1 VDLLERE
8 SFLRVLASEAAS
20 ARQGDGRLVLI
31 SGESGIG
38 KTALVEAFHEADG
51 RDQGSRRQ
59 ASPDL
64 AGTGR
69 WLWGACDG
77 LLTPRPLGPLFDI
90 AAQAGGELARL
101 CDQGA
106 PRDRLFA
113 ATLAELDGQDGL
125 TVVVL
130 EDLHWADEATIDLLS
145 LLGRRVTRMRVL
157 VLATF
162 RDDELGEDHP
172 LRIVLGDLATQR
184 GIRRVR
190 LPSLS
195 AGAVRSLAGPWGV
208 DADEL
213 YRVTGGNPF
222 YVSEVLSAGGPEVPP
237 TVRDAAGAR
246 LGRAAPGTRR
256 AVEAAAV
263 AGTRVGPAQLA
274 AVLEVMPAIEDC
286 LATGILVADG
296 RALRFRHEL
305 LRLAVVDAIAPH
317 RKIDLHVRWLAVL
330 AETDGAAQADGAA
343 GAEADLAVLA
353 HHSEGAD
360 DARAVLRY
368 APAAARQAAALGAH
382 REAAAQYER
391 ALRFAATADGPT
403 RATLH
408 EGLAAECA
416 PLDRWPEAER
426 ALRVALG
433 LRRDEQNQL
442 RVGEDLRLLS
452 VALWRL
458 CRGTESARALESAV
472 QILDALP
479 PGPELARALAV
490 LGAIYLEEG
499 RTDEG
504 LATAHRG
511 RQLAET
517 LDAPDVLSYALNGL
531 GCGLSETG
539 GDGLPYLRE
548 ALRVAVEADLP
559 ASAGLAYT
567 SLQEAA
573 FRENEFGDCER
584 YYAAGIAYCQD
595 HELGVFDAC
604 LRGNRTLVLLLT
616 GQWDEAAAMCTSL
629 LDQPG
634 VSPVNRMNPL
644 LVLGIISGRRGE
656 DGAWKLLD
664 EALELAEG
672 TGEPPFIV
680 TVRAARAELA
690 WLEGQPDR
698 TMDEISPAWD
708 LQWVHPW
715 MFGALAIWRA
725 RLGQTGSPPP
735 GLPEPYA
742 REVAG
747 DHRAAAAAWE
757 QLGRPYDAALAL
769 AVASSETDLRAALHT
784 LDTLGAR
791 TTAAVV
797 RRRMR
802 DLGFRAIPRGPR
814 PATRSDPSGLTA
826 REREV
831 LTLLA
836 AGLPNRE
843 ISARLFISERTVDHH
858 VSSVLAKVGATSR
871 AEAARLAAAADADA
885 ADAAAA
891 PM

>member
-1 VDLLERE
+1 MRP
-8 SFLRVLASEAAS
+8 
-20 ARQGDGRLVLI
+20 GR
-31 SGESGIG
+31 
-38 KTALVEAFHEADG
+38 
-51 RDQGSRRQ
+51 
-59 ASPDL
+59 P
-64 AGTGR
+64 
-69 WLWGACDG
+69 
-77 LLTPRPLGPLFDI
+77 PGP
-90 AAQAGGELARL
+90 
-101 CDQGA
+101 
-106 PRDRLFA
+106 PFA
-113 ATLAELDGQDGL
+113 ATLAELDGQHRL

-195 AGAVRSLAGPWGV
+195 AGAVRSLAGPWDV

-222 YVSEVLSAGGPEVPP
+222 YVSEVLSAGGPDVPP
-237 TVRDAAGAR
+237 TVRDAAGRPAGPGSTRHPPGRGSRRRSRDPGQPGPAGGGAR
-246 LGRAAPGTRR
+246 GHARHRGLPGHRHPGRRR
-256 AVEAAAV
+256 A
-263 AGTRVGPAQLA
+263 G
-274 AVLEVMPAIEDC
+274 
-286 LATGILVADG
+286 
-296 RALRFRHEL
+296 LRFRHEL

-330 AETDGAAQADGAA
+330 AEADGAD
-343 GAEADLAVLA
+343 ADPAVLA

-403 RATLH
+403 RAALH

-426 ALRVALG
+426 ALRVALD

-442 RVGEDLRLLS
+442 RLGEDLRLLS
-452 VALWRL
+452 TALWRL
-458 CRGTESARALESAV
+458 CRGTESMRALESAV
-472 QILDALP
+472 RILDALP
-479 PGPELARALAV
+479 PGRELARALAL
-490 LGAIYLEEG
+490 LGAYYLEEG

-548 ALRVAVEADLP
+548 ALRVALDADLP
-559 ASAGLAYT
+559 GSAGLAYT

-573 FRENEFGDCER
+573 IRENEFGDCER
-584 YYAAGIAYCQD
+584 YYAAGMAYCQD
-595 HELGVFDAC
+595 HELGVYDAC

-616 GQWDEAAAMCTSL
+616 GRWDEATAMCTSL

-672 TGEPPFIV
+672 TGEPPYIV
-680 TVRAARAELA
+680 TVRAVRAELA

-698 TMDEISPAWD
+698 TMEEI
-708 LQWVHPW
+708 
-715 MFGALAIWRA
+715 R
-725 RLGQTGSPPP
+725 PP
-735 GLPEPYA
+735 GTCSGSIRGCSA
-742 REVAG
+742 RWPSGGPGSARPAA
-747 DHRAAAAAWE
+747 RAA
-757 QLGRPYDAALAL
+757 
-769 AVASSETDLRAALHT
+769 RAA
-784 LDTLGAR
+784 GA
-791 TTAAVV
+791 V
-797 RRRMR
+797 R
-802 DLGFRAIPRGPR
+802 
-814 PATRSDPSGLTA
+814 
-826 REREV
+826 
-831 LTLLA
+831 
-836 AGLPNRE
+836 AG
-843 ISARLFISERTVDHH
+843 
-858 VSSVLAKVGATSR
+858 GGG
-871 AEAARLAAAADADA
+871 
-885 ADAAAA
+885 
-891 PM
+891 

>member
-1 VDLLERE
+1 MDLLERE
-8 SFLRVLASEAAS
+8 PFLRVLASEAAS

-38 KTALVEAFHEADG
+38 KTALVEAFQ
-51 RDQGSRRQ
+51 DQGARGQGGRRP

-64 AGTGR
+64 AGPDR

-77 LLTPRPLGPLFDI
+77 LLTPRPLGPLFDL
-90 AAQAGGELARL
+90 AGQAGGELARL

-195 AGAVRSLAGPWGV
+195 AGAVRSLAGPWEV

-222 YVSEVLSAGGPEVPP
+222 YVSEVISAGGPEVPP

-274 AVLEVMPAIEDC
+274 AVLEIMPAIEDC

-296 RALRFRHEL
+296 RSLRFRHEL

-330 AETDGAAQADGAA
+330 AEADGAD
-343 GAEADLAVLA
+343 ADPAVLA

-391 ALRFAATADGPT
+391 ALRFAATADSPT
-403 RATLH
+403 RATLQ

-426 ALRVALG
+426 ALRVALD

-458 CRGTESARALESAV
+458 CRGTESMQALESAV
-472 QILDALP
+472 RILDALP
-479 PGPELARALAV
+479 PGRELARALAV
-490 LGAIYLEEG
+490 LGAYYLGEG
-499 RTDEG
+499 RTGEG

-517 LDAPDVLSYALNGL
+517 LDAPDVLSYVLNGL

-539 GDGLPYLRE
+539 GDGLLYLRE
-548 ALRVAVEADLP
+548 ALRVALDADLP

-573 FRENEFGDCER
+573 IRENEFGDCER
-584 YYAAGIAYCQD
+584 YYAAGMAYCQE
-595 HELGVFDAC
+595 HELGVYDAC

-616 GQWDEAAAMCTSL
+616 GQWDEAAAMCTAL

-672 TGEPPFIV
+672 TGEPPYIV
-680 TVRAARAELA
+680 AVRAVRAELA

-725 RLGQTGSPPP
+725 RIGQTGSPDELPP

-742 REVAG
+742 REVAV
-747 DHRAAAAAWE
+747 DHRGAAAAWE
-757 QLGRPYDAALAL
+757 ELGRPYDAALAL
-769 AVASSETDLRAALHT
+769 AGASSETDLRAALQT

-791 TTAAVV
+791 TVAAVV

-836 AGLPNRE
+836 EGLPNRE

-871 AEAARLAAAADADA
+871 AEAARLAAAADA
-885 ADAAAA
+885 AAA

>member
-8 SFLRVLASEAAS
+8 PFLRALAEEAAS
-20 ARQGDGRLVLI
+20 ARQGLGRLVLI

-38 KTALVEAFHEADG
+38 KTALVEAFHDAAG
-51 RDQGSRRQ
+51 RGQ
-59 ASPDL
+59 ASPDR
-64 AGTGR
+64 ANTDR

-77 LLTPRPLGPLFDI
+77 LLTPRPLGPLFDL
-90 AAQAGGELARL
+90 AAQTGGELAQL

-113 ATLAELDGQDGL
+113 ATLAELDRPGRL

-145 LLGRRVTRMRVL
+145 LLGRRLTRMRVL

-184 GIRRVR
+184 GIRRLR
-190 LPSLS
+190 LPPLS
-195 AGAVRSLAGPWGV
+195 ASAVRTLAGPWEV

-213 YRVTGGNPF
+213 YRVTSGNPF
-222 YVSEVLSAGGPEVPP
+222 YVSEVLAAGGPDVPP

-246 LGRAAPGTRR
+246 LARAGPATRR

-263 AGTRVGPAQLA
+263 AGVRVSPAQLA
-274 AVLEVMPAIEDC
+274 TVLEVMPAIEDC
-286 LATGILVADG
+286 VATGILVADG
-296 RALRFRHEL
+296 RTLRFRHEL
-305 LRLAVVDAIAPH
+305 LRLAVVDTIAPH
-317 RKIDLHVRWLAVL
+317 RKIDLHMKWLAVL
-330 AETDGAAQADGAA
+330 AQGDGADADP
-343 GAEADLAVLA
+343 AVLA

-360 DARAVLRY
+360 DGRAVLRY
-368 APAAARQAAALGAH
+368 APAAAKAAAALGAH

-442 RVGEDLRLLS
+442 RVGEDLRRLS

-458 CRGTESARALESAV
+458 CRGTESVQALESAV
-472 QILDALP
+472 RILDALP
-479 PGPELARALAV
+479 HGRELARALAV
-490 LGAIYLEEG
+490 LGAFYLGEG
-499 RTDEG
+499 RTNEG
-504 LATAHRG
+504 LAVAHRG

-548 ALRVAVEADLP
+548 ALRVALDAGLP

-573 FRENEFGDCER
+573 IRENEFGDCER

-595 HELGVFDAC
+595 HELGVYDAC
-604 LRGNRTLVLLLT
+604 LRGNRTLALLLT
-616 GQWDEAAAMCTSL
+616 GQWDEATAMCTSL

-672 TGEPPFIV
+672 TGEPPYIV
-680 TVRAARAELA
+680 TVRAVRAELA

-715 MFGALAIWRA
+715 MFGALAIWRT
-725 RLGQTGSPPP
+725 RIGRTGSPPP

-747 DHRAAAAAWE
+747 DHHGAAAAWE

-769 AVASSETDLRAALHT
+769 ASASSEADLLAALHT

-791 TTAAVV
+791 TVAAAV

-802 DLGFRAIPRGPR
+802 DLGYRAIPRGPR
-814 PATRSDPSGLTA
+814 QATRSDPSGLTA

-836 AGLPNRE
+836 EGLANRE

-871 AEAARLAAAADADA
+871 AEAARLAKVAEAT
-885 ADAAAA
+885 

>member
-1 VDLLERE
+1 MELLERE
-8 SFLRVLASEAAS
+8 PFLRVLASEAAS

-38 KTALVEAFHEADG
+38 KTALVEAFHDQDAPGQGG
-51 RDQGSRRQ
+51 RGSRARGPGD
-59 ASPDL
+59 PD
-64 AGTGR
+64 R

-77 LLTPRPLGPLFDI
+77 LLTPRPLGPLFDL
-90 AAQAGGELARL
+90 AGQAGGELARL

-113 ATLAELDGQDGL
+113 ATLAELDGQEGL

-162 RDDELGEDHP
+162 RDDELSQDHP
-172 LRIVLGDLATQR
+172 LRIALGDLATQR

-195 AGAVRSLAGPWGV
+195 ASAVRSLAGPWDV

-263 AGTRVGPAQLA
+263 AGTRVGSAQLG

-330 AETDGAAQADGAA
+330 AEADGAD
-343 GAEADLAVLA
+343 ADPAVLA

-452 VALWRL
+452 TALWRL
-458 CRGTESARALESAV
+458 CRGTESMRALESAV
-472 QILDALP
+472 RILDALP
-479 PGPELARALAV
+479 PGRELARALAL
-490 LGAIYLEEG
+490 LGAYYLEEG

-504 LATAHRG
+504 LAAAQRA

-517 LDAPDVLSYALNGL
+517 LDAPDVLSYVLNGL

-539 GDGLPYLRE
+539 GDGLLYLRE
-548 ALRVAVEADLP
+548 ALRVALDAGLP
-559 ASAGLAYT
+559 ASAGLVYT

-573 FRENEFGDCER
+573 IRENEFGDCER

-595 HELGVFDAC
+595 HELGVYDAC

-616 GQWDEAAAMCTSL
+616 GRWDEAAAMCTAL

-680 TVRAARAELA
+680 AVRAARAELA

-725 RLGQTGSPPP
+725 RIGRTGSPDELPP

-747 DHRAAAAAWE
+747 DHRGAAAVWE
-757 QLGRPYDAALAL
+757 ELGRPYDAALAL
-769 AVASSETDLRAALHT
+769 AGASSETDLRAALPA
-784 LDTLGAR
+784 LDALGAR
-791 TTAAVV
+791 TVAAVV

-814 PATRSDPSGLTA
+814 PATRSDPSGLTT

-836 AGLPNRE
+836 EGLPNRE

-871 AEAARLAAAADADA
+871 AEAARLAGAAEA
-885 ADAAAA
+885 AGAA
-891 PM
+891 PG

>member
-1 VDLLERE
+1 
-8 SFLRVLASEAAS
+8 
-20 ARQGDGRLVLI
+20 
-31 SGESGIG
+31 
-38 KTALVEAFHEADG
+38 
-51 RDQGSRRQ
+51 
-59 ASPDL
+59 
-64 AGTGR
+64 
-69 WLWGACDG
+69 
-77 LLTPRPLGPLFDI
+77 
-90 AAQAGGELARL
+90 
-101 CDQGA
+101 
-106 PRDRLFA
+106 
-113 ATLAELDGQDGL
+113 
-125 TVVVL
+125 
-130 EDLHWADEATIDLLS
+130 
-145 LLGRRVTRMRVL
+145 M
-157 VLATF
+157 
-162 RDDELGEDHP
+162 
-172 LRIVLGDLATQR
+172 
-184 GIRRVR
+184 
-190 LPSLS
+190 
-195 AGAVRSLAGPWGV
+195 
-208 DADEL
+208 
-213 YRVTGGNPF
+213 
-222 YVSEVLSAGGPEVPP
+222 
-237 TVRDAAGAR
+237 
-246 LGRAAPGTRR
+246 
-256 AVEAAAV
+256 EAAAV

-274 AVLEVMPAIEDC
+274 AVLEIMPAIEDC

-296 RALRFRHEL
+296 RSLRFRHEL

-330 AETDGAAQADGAA
+330 AGADGAD
-343 GAEADLAVLA
+343 ADPAVLA

-403 RATLH
+403 RAALQ

-426 ALRVALG
+426 ALRVALD

-458 CRGTESARALESAV
+458 CRGTESMQALESAV
-472 QILDALP
+472 RILDTLP
-479 PGPELARALAV
+479 PGRELARALAV
-490 LGAIYLEEG
+490 LGAYYLGEG
-499 RTDEG
+499 RTGEG

-517 LDAPDVLSYALNGL
+517 LDAPDVLSYVLNGL

-539 GDGLPYLRE
+539 GDGLLYLRE
-548 ALRVAVEADLP
+548 ALRVALDADLP

-573 FRENEFGDCER
+573 IRENEFGDCER
-584 YYAAGIAYCQD
+584 YYAAGMAYCQD
-595 HELGVFDAC
+595 HELGVYDAC

-616 GQWDEAAAMCTSL
+616 GQWDEAAAMCTAL

-672 TGEPPFIV
+672 TGEPPYIV
-680 TVRAARAELA
+680 AVRAVRAELA

-698 TMDEISPAWD
+698 TMDEISP
-708 LQWVHPW
+708 P
-715 MFGALAIWRA
+715 GTCSGSIRGCSA
-725 RLGQTGSPPP
+725 RWPSGGPGSARPAAPMSCRPGCRSRTRGRRRVTTARPRPP
-735 GLPEPYA
+735 GRSWAVPTTRRWLWPA
-742 REVAG
+742 R
-747 DHRAAAAAWE
+747 
-757 QLGRPYDAALAL
+757 
-769 AVASSETDLRAALHT
+769 SSETDLRAALQT

-791 TTAAVV
+791 TVAAVV

-836 AGLPNRE
+836 EGLPNRE

-871 AEAARLAAAADADA
+871 AEAARLAAAADA
-885 ADAAAA
+885 AAA

>member
-1 VDLLERE
+1 MDLLERE
-8 SFLRVLASEAAS
+8 PFLRVLASEAAS

-38 KTALVEAFHEADG
+38 KTALVEAFQ
-51 RDQGSRRQ
+51 DQGARGQGGRRP

-64 AGTGR
+64 AGPDR

-77 LLTPRPLGPLFDI
+77 LLTPRPLGPLFDL
-90 AAQAGGELARL
+90 AGQAGGELARL

-195 AGAVRSLAGPWGV
+195 AGAVRSLAGPWEV

-222 YVSEVLSAGGPEVPP
+222 YVSEVISAGGPEVPP

-274 AVLEVMPAIEDC
+274 AVLEIMPAIEDC

-296 RALRFRHEL
+296 RSLRFRHEL

-330 AETDGAAQADGAA
+330 AEADGAD
-343 GAEADLAVLA
+343 ADPAVLA

-391 ALRFAATADGPT
+391 ALRFAATADSPT
-403 RATLH
+403 RATLQ

-426 ALRVALG
+426 ALRVALD

-458 CRGTESARALESAV
+458 CRGTESMQALESAV
-472 QILDALP
+472 RILDALP
-479 PGPELARALAV
+479 PGRELARALAV
-490 LGAIYLEEG
+490 LGAYYLGEG
-499 RTDEG
+499 RTGEG

-517 LDAPDVLSYALNGL
+517 LDAPDVLSYVLNGL

-539 GDGLPYLRE
+539 GDGLLYLRE
-548 ALRVAVEADLP
+548 ALRVALDADLP

-573 FRENEFGDCER
+573 IRENEFGDCER
-584 YYAAGIAYCQD
+584 YYAAGMAYCQD
-595 HELGVFDAC
+595 HELGVYDAC

-616 GQWDEAAAMCTSL
+616 GQWDEAAAMCTAL

-672 TGEPPFIV
+672 TGEPPYIV
-680 TVRAARAELA
+680 AVRAVRAELA

-725 RLGQTGSPPP
+725 RIGQTGSPDELPP

-742 REVAG
+742 REVAV
-747 DHRAAAAAWE
+747 DHRGAAAAWE
-757 QLGRPYDAALAL
+757 ELGRPYDAALAL
-769 AVASSETDLRAALHT
+769 AGASSETDLRAALQT

-791 TTAAVV
+791 TVAAVV

-836 AGLPNRE
+836 EGLPNRE

-871 AEAARLAAAADADA
+871 AEAARLAAAADA
-885 ADAAAA
+885 AAA

>member
-1 VDLLERE
+1 MDLLERE
-8 SFLRVLASEAAS
+8 PFLHVLASEAAS

-38 KTALVEAFHEADG
+38 KTALVEAFHDQDAQG
-51 RDQGSRRQ
+51 QRSRD
-59 ASPDL
+59 
-64 AGTGR
+64 R

-77 LLTPRPLGPLFDI
+77 LLTPRPLGPLFDL
-90 AAQAGGELARL
+90 AAQTGGELARL

-113 ATLAELDGQDGL
+113 ATLAELDRPDGL

-195 AGAVRSLAGPWGV
+195 AGAVRSLAGPWDV

-222 YVSEVLSAGGPEVPP
+222 YVSEVLSAGWPEVPP
-237 TVRDAAGAR
+237 TVRDATGAR

-330 AETDGAAQADGAA
+330 AEADGAD
-343 GAEADLAVLA
+343 ADPAVLA

-426 ALRVALG
+426 ALRVALD

-442 RVGEDLRLLS
+442 RVGEDLRRLS

-511 RQLAET
+511 RELAET

-539 GDGLPYLRE
+539 GDGLLYLRE
-548 ALRVAVEADLP
+548 ALRVALDADLP
-559 ASAGLAYT
+559 AAAGLAYT

-584 YYAAGIAYCQD
+584 YYAAGMAYCQD

-644 LVLGIISGRRGE
+644 LVLGIISGPPRRRRR
-656 DGAWKLLD
+656 L
-664 EALELAEG
+664 EAAGRG
-672 TGEPPFIV
+672 T
-680 TVRAARAELA
+680 RAGR
-690 WLEGQPDR
+690 R
-698 TMDEISPAWD
+698 
-708 LQWVHPW
+708 
-715 MFGALAIWRA
+715 
-725 RLGQTGSPPP
+725 
-735 GLPEPYA
+735 
-742 REVAG
+742 
-747 DHRAAAAAWE
+747 HR
-757 QLGRPYDAALAL
+757 
-769 AVASSETDLRAALHT
+769 RAALHRDGASRPGRTGLAGGTAGPHHGRDIARLGPAVGPSVDVRRAGHLADPDRPDRQPAARAAGAVRAGGGGRPPTAPRPPGSGWAVRTTRHWLWPARPDETGLRTALQT

-791 TTAAVV
+791 TVAGFV

-802 DLGFRAIPRGPR
+802 DLGYRAIPRGPR
-814 PATRSDPSGLTA
+814 QATRSDPSGLTA

-836 AGLPNRE
+836 EGLPNRE

-871 AEAARLAAAADADA
+871 AEAARLAAMAGTAEAAGA
-885 ADAAAA
+885 AQAA
-891 PM
+891 PR

>member
-1 VDLLERE
+1 MDLLERE
-8 SFLRVLASEAAS
+8 PFLRTLASEAAS

-38 KTALVEAFHEADG
+38 KTTLVEAFHDADG
-51 RDQGSRRQ
+51 Q
-59 ASPDL
+59 DL
-64 AGTGR
+64 ASTGR

-145 LLGRRVTRMRVL
+145 LLGRRVTRMPVL

-184 GIRRVR
+184 GIQRLR

-195 AGAVRSLAGPWGV
+195 PGAVRSLAGPGDV

-213 YRVTGGNPF
+213 YRITGGNPF

-246 LGRAAPGTRR
+246 LARAAPATRR
-256 AVEAAAV
+256 AMEAAAV
-263 AGTRVGPAQLA
+263 AGTRVSPAQLA
-274 AVLEVMPAIEDC
+274 AVLEARPAVEDC
-286 LATGILVADG
+286 LATGILAADG
-296 RALRFRHEL
+296 AALRFRHEL
-305 LRLAVVDAIAPH
+305 LRMAVVDAIAPY
-317 RKIDLHVRWLAVL
+317 RKSDLHVRWLAVL
-330 AETDGAAQADGAA
+330 AEADGAD
-343 GAEADLAVLA
+343 ADPAVLA
-353 HHSEGAD
+353 HHSEGAG

-368 APAAARQAAALGAH
+368 APVAAGQAAALGAH
-382 REAAAQYER
+382 REAASQYER

-408 EGLAAECA
+408 EGLAAESG

-426 ALRVALG
+426 ALRVALD
-433 LRRDEQNQL
+433 LRQDEQSQGQDEQNQ
-442 RVGEDLRLLS
+442 RQIGEDLRLLS

-458 CRGTESARALESAV
+458 CRGTESVRTLESAV
-472 QILDALP
+472 RILDALP
-479 PGPELARALAV
+479 PGRELVRALAV
-490 LGAIYLEEG
+490 LGASYLEEG

-504 LATAHRG
+504 LAAAHRA
-511 RQLAET
+511 RQLGET
-517 LDAPDVLSYALNGL
+517 LDAPDVLSYTLNAL

-539 GDGLPYLRE
+539 GEGLTYLRE
-548 ALRVAVEADLP
+548 ALRVALDADLP

-573 FRENEFGDCER
+573 TRENEFGDCER

-595 HELGVFDAC
+595 HELGVYDAC

-629 LDQPG
+629 LGQPG

-644 LVLGIISGRRGE
+644 LALGIISGRRGD

-672 TGEPPFIV
+672 TGEAHFIV
-680 TVRAARAELA
+680 NVRAARAELA

-708 LQWVHPW
+708 RRWVHPW
-715 MFGALAIWRA
+715 MFGAMAIWRT
-725 RLGQTGSPPP
+725 RIGRSGRRDELPP

-742 REVAG
+742 LEVAG
-747 DHRAAAAAWE
+747 DHQGAAAAWE

-769 AVASSETDLRAALHT
+769 AGAPDETGLRAALQT
-784 LDTLGAR
+784 LETLGAP
-791 TTAAVV
+791 TVAAVV

-802 DLGFRAIPRGPR
+802 DLGFRAVPRGPR
-814 PATRSDPSGLTA
+814 QATRSDPAGLTA

-836 AGLPNRE
+836 EGLPNRE

-858 VSSVLAKVGATSR
+858 VSSVLAKIGVTSR
-871 AEAARLAAAADADA
+871 AEAARLAGAAGTAGTRRSR
-885 ADAAAA
+885 
-891 PM
+891 

>member
-1 VDLLERE
+1 MDLLERE
-8 SFLRVLASEAAS
+8 PFLRVLASEAAS

-38 KTALVEAFHEADG
+38 KTALVEAFQ
-51 RDQGSRRQ
+51 DQGARGQGGRRP

-64 AGTGR
+64 AGPDR

-77 LLTPRPLGPLFDI
+77 LLTPRPLGPLFDL
-90 AAQAGGELARL
+90 AGQAGGELARL

-195 AGAVRSLAGPWGV
+195 AGAVRSLAGPWEV

-222 YVSEVLSAGGPEVPP
+222 YVSEVISAGGPEVPP

-274 AVLEVMPAIEDC
+274 AVLEIMPAIEDC

-296 RALRFRHEL
+296 RSLRFRHEL

-330 AETDGAAQADGAA
+330 AEADGAD
-343 GAEADLAVLA
+343 ADPAVLA

-391 ALRFAATADGPT
+391 ALRFAATADSPT
-403 RATLH
+403 RATLQ

-426 ALRVALG
+426 ALRVALD

-458 CRGTESARALESAV
+458 CRGTESMQALESAV
-472 QILDALP
+472 RILDALP
-479 PGPELARALAV
+479 PGRELARALAV
-490 LGAIYLEEG
+490 LGAYYLGEG
-499 RTDEG
+499 RTGEG

-539 GDGLPYLRE
+539 GDGLLYLRE
-548 ALRVAVEADLP
+548 ALRVALDADLP

-573 FRENEFGDCER
+573 IRENEFGDCER
-584 YYAAGIAYCQD
+584 YYAAGMAYCQD
-595 HELGVFDAC
+595 HELGVYDAC

-616 GQWDEAAAMCTSL
+616 GQWDEAAAMCTAL

-672 TGEPPFIV
+672 TGEPPYIV
-680 TVRAARAELA
+680 AVRAVRAELA

-725 RLGQTGSPPP
+725 RIGQTGSPDELPP

-742 REVAG
+742 REVAV
-747 DHRAAAAAWE
+747 DHRGAAAAWE
-757 QLGRPYDAALAL
+757 ELGRPYDAALAL
-769 AVASSETDLRAALHT
+769 AGASSETDLRAALQT

-791 TTAAVV
+791 TVAAVV

-836 AGLPNRE
+836 EGLPNRE

-871 AEAARLAAAADADA
+871 AEAARLAAAADA
-885 ADAAAA
+885 AAA

>member
-8 SFLRVLASEAAS
+8 PFLRVLANEAAS
-20 ARQGDGRLVLI
+20 ARQGEGRLVLI

-38 KTALVEAFHEADG
+38 KTALVEAFQDQDARG
-51 RDQGSRRQ
+51 QRSRD
-59 ASPDL
+59 
-64 AGTGR
+64 R

-77 LLTPRPLGPLFDI
+77 LLTPRPLGPLFDL

-145 LLGRRVTRMRVL
+145 LLGRRVTRMPVL

-184 GIRRVR
+184 GIRRLG

-195 AGAVRSLAGPWGV
+195 AGAVRSLAGPWDV

-222 YVSEVLSAGGPEVPP
+222 YVSEVLWVGWPDVPP

-246 LGRAAPGTRR
+246 LARAVPATRR

-263 AGTRVGPAQLA
+263 AGARVSPAQLA
-274 AVLEVMPAIEDC
+274 TVVEVMPAIEDC
-286 LATGILVADG
+286 VATGILVSDG
-296 RALRFRHEL
+296 RTLRFRHEL
-305 LRLAVVDAIAPH
+305 LRMAVVDAIAPH

-330 AETDGAAQADGAA
+330 AEADGAD
-343 GAEADLAVLA
+343 ADPAVLA

-416 PLDRWPEAER
+416 LLDRWPEAER

-442 RVGEDLRLLS
+442 QAGEDLRLLS

-458 CRGTESARALESAV
+458 CRGAESLRAMVAAIR
-472 QILDALP
+472 ILDTLP
-479 PGPELARALAV
+479 PGRELGQALAV
-490 LGAIYLEEG
+490 LGPTYLSVG

-504 LATAHRG
+504 LAASHRA
-511 RQLAET
+511 RQLAQS
-517 LDAPDVLSYALNGL
+517 LDQPDVLSYALNGL

-539 GDGLPYLRE
+539 GDGTEFLHE
-548 ALRVAVEADLP
+548 ALRVALD
-559 ASAGLAYT
+559 AGLPEHAGRAYT
-567 SLQEAA
+567 SLQEDAA
-573 FRENEFGDCER
+573 RLNRFGDSDR
-584 YYAAGIAYCQD
+584 YYTTGIAYCQD
-595 HELGVFDAC
+595 HELRVFGHC
-604 LRGNRTLVLLLT
+604 LRGNRTRVLLLT
-616 GQWDEAAAMCTSL
+616 GRWDEAAALATPI

-634 VSPVNRMNPL
+634 VSPVNRMYPL
-644 LVLGIISGRRGE
+644 LVLGSISGRRGE

-664 EALELAEG
+664 EALELVTG
-672 TGEPPFIV
+672 TEEPPYIV
-680 TVRAARAELA
+680 AVRAARAELA
-690 WLEGQPDR
+690 WLNGQPDR
-698 TMDEISPAWD
+698 ALDEILAVWD
-708 LQWVHPW
+708 QSRDRVDPW
-715 MFGALAIWRA
+715 TSGALAIWLT
-725 RLGQTGSPPP
+725 RLGSASSPHPAGRSEWP
-735 GLPEPYA
+735 GGLPEPYA
-742 REVAG
+742 QEVAG
-747 DHRAAAAAWE
+747 DHHGAAATWE

-769 AVASSETDLRAALHT
+769 AAAPDETGLRTALQT

-791 TTAAVV
+791 TVAALV

-802 DLGFRAIPRGPR
+802 DLGYRAIPRGPR
-814 PATRSDPSGLTA
+814 QATRSDPSGLTA

-836 AGLPNRE
+836 EGLPNRE

-871 AEAARLAAAADADA
+871 AEAARLAAMAGTAEAAGA
-885 ADAAAA
+885 AQGT
-891 PM
+891 PR

>member
-1 VDLLERE
+1 MDLLERE
-8 SFLRVLASEAAS
+8 PFLRVLASEAAS

-38 KTALVEAFHEADG
+38 KTALVEAFREADSRG
-51 RDQGSRRQ
+51 RGRPDL
-59 ASPDL
+59 ASPDR
-64 AGTGR
+64 ASTDR

-113 ATLAELDGQDGL
+113 ATLAELDGQDRL

-195 AGAVRSLAGPWGV
+195 AGAVRSLAGPWDV

-213 YRVTGGNPF
+213 FRVTGGNPF
-222 YVSEVLSAGGPEVPP
+222 YVSEVLSAGGPDVPP

-330 AETDGAAQADGAA
+330 AEADGAD
-343 GAEADLAVLA
+343 ADPAVLA

-426 ALRVALG
+426 ALRVALD

-442 RVGEDLRLLS
+442 RLGEDLRLLS
-452 VALWRL
+452 TALWRL
-458 CRGTESARALESAV
+458 CRGTESMRALESAV
-472 QILDALP
+472 RILDALP
-479 PGPELARALAV
+479 PGRELARALAL
-490 LGAIYLEEG
+490 LGAYYLEEG

-539 GDGLPYLRE
+539 GDGLPHLRE
-548 ALRVAVEADLP
+548 ALRVAVDADLP

-573 FRENEFGDCER
+573 IRENEFGDCER
-584 YYAAGIAYCQD
+584 YYAAGMAYCQD
-595 HELGVFDAC
+595 HELGVYDAC

-616 GQWDEAAAMCTSL
+616 GRWDEAAAMCTAL

-644 LVLGIISGRRGE
+644 LVLGIINGRRGE

-672 TGEPPFIV
+672 TGEPPYIV
-680 TVRAARAELA
+680 TVRAVRAELA

-725 RLGQTGSPPP
+725 RIGQTGRPAELPP

-757 QLGRPYDAALAL
+757 ELGRPYDAALAL
-769 AVASSETDLRAALHT
+769 AGASSETDLRAALQT

-791 TTAAVV
+791 TVAAVV

-836 AGLPNRE
+836 EGLPNRE

-871 AEAARLAAAADADA
+871 AEAARLAAAADAA
-885 ADAAAA
+885 PDAAAA

>member
-8 SFLRVLASEAAS
+8 PFLRVLAKEAAS

-38 KTALVEAFHEADG
+38 KTALVEAFQ
-51 RDQGSRRQ
+51 DQDAQGQR
-59 ASPDL
+59 SPDRTS
-64 AGTGR
+64 TGR

-77 LLTPRPLGPLFDI
+77 LLTPRPLGPLFDV

-157 VLATF
+157 VLVTF

-172 LRIVLGDLATQR
+172 LRIALGDLATQR
-184 GIRRVR
+184 GIQRLG

-195 AGAVRSLAGPWGV
+195 AGAVRILAGPWGV

-213 YRVTGGNPF
+213 YRVTSGNPF
-222 YVSEVLSAGGPEVPP
+222 YVSEVLSAGGPDVPP

-246 LGRAAPGTRR
+246 LARAVPATRR

-263 AGTRVGPAQLA
+263 AGARVSPAQLA
-274 AVLEVMPAIEDC
+274 TVVEVMPAIEDC
-286 LATGILVADG
+286 VATGILVSDG
-296 RALRFRHEL
+296 RTLRFRHEL
-305 LRLAVVDAIAPH
+305 LRMAVVDAIAPH

-330 AETDGAAQADGAA
+330 AEADGAD
-343 GAEADLAVLA
+343 ADPAVLA

-452 VALWRL
+452 MALWRL

-472 QILDALP
+472 RILDTLP
-479 PGPELARALAV
+479 PGRELARALAV
-490 LGAIYLEEG
+490 LGAIYLGEG

-539 GDGLPYLRE
+539 GDALPYLRE
-548 ALRVAVEADLP
+548 ALRVALDADLP

-573 FRENEFGDCER
+573 IRENEFGDCER
-584 YYAAGIAYCQD
+584 YYAAGMAYCQD
-595 HELGVFDAC
+595 HELGVYDAC

-672 TGEPPFIV
+672 SGEPPYIV
-680 TVRAARAELA
+680 TVRAVRAELA

-715 MFGALAIWRA
+715 MFGALAIWRT
-725 RLGQTGSPPP
+725 RIGRTGSPPP
-735 GLPEPYA
+735 RLPEPYA

-747 DHRAAAAAWE
+747 DHHGAAADWE

-769 AVASSETDLRAALHT
+769 AGASSETDLLAALHT

-791 TTAAVV
+791 TVAALV

-802 DLGFRAIPRGPR
+802 DLGYRAIPRGPR
-814 PATRSDPSGLTA
+814 QATRSDPSGLTA

-836 AGLPNRE
+836 EGLPNRE

-871 AEAARLAAAADADA
+871 AEAARLAAMAGTAEAAEA
-885 ADAAAA
+885 AGAAQAT
-891 PM
+891 PR

>member
-1 VDLLERE
+1 MDLLERE
-8 SFLRVLASEAAS
+8 PFLRVLASEAAS

-38 KTALVEAFHEADG
+38 KTALVEAFQ
-51 RDQGSRRQ
+51 DQGARGQGGRRP

-64 AGTGR
+64 AGPDR

-77 LLTPRPLGPLFDI
+77 LLTPRPLGPLFDL
-90 AAQAGGELARL
+90 AGQAGGELARL

-195 AGAVRSLAGPWGV
+195 AGAVRSLAGPWDV
-208 DADEL
+208 DAGEL

-222 YVSEVLSAGGPEVPP
+222 YVSEVISAGGPEVPP

-274 AVLEVMPAIEDC
+274 AVLEIMPAIEDC

-296 RALRFRHEL
+296 RSLRFRHEL

-330 AETDGAAQADGAA
+330 AEADGAD
-343 GAEADLAVLA
+343 ADPAVLA

-391 ALRFAATADGPT
+391 ALRFAATADSPT
-403 RATLH
+403 RATLQ

-426 ALRVALG
+426 ALRVALD

-458 CRGTESARALESAV
+458 CRGTESMQALESAV
-472 QILDALP
+472 RILDALP
-479 PGPELARALAV
+479 PGRELARALAV
-490 LGAIYLEEG
+490 LGAYYLGEG
-499 RTDEG
+499 RTGEG

-517 LDAPDVLSYALNGL
+517 LDAPDVLSYVLNGL

-539 GDGLPYLRE
+539 GDGLLYLRE
-548 ALRVAVEADLP
+548 ALRVALDADLP

-573 FRENEFGDCER
+573 IRENEFGDCER
-584 YYAAGIAYCQD
+584 YYAAGMAYCQD
-595 HELGVFDAC
+595 HELGVYDAC

-616 GQWDEAAAMCTSL
+616 GQWDEAAAMCTAL

-672 TGEPPFIV
+672 TGEPPYIV
-680 TVRAARAELA
+680 AVRAVRAELA

-725 RLGQTGSPPP
+725 RIGQTGSPDELPP

-742 REVAG
+742 REVAV
-747 DHRAAAAAWE
+747 DHRGAAAAWE
-757 QLGRPYDAALAL
+757 ELGRPYDAALAL
-769 AVASSETDLRAALHT
+769 AGASSETDLRAALQT

-791 TTAAVV
+791 TVAAVV

-836 AGLPNRE
+836 EGLPNRE

-871 AEAARLAAAADADA
+871 AEAARLAAAADA
-885 ADAAAA
+885 AAA

>member
-1 VDLLERE
+1 MELLERE
-8 SFLRVLASEAAS
+8 PFLSALAGAAAS
-20 ARQGDGRLVLI
+20 ARQGDGQLVLI

-51 RDQGSRRQ
+51 RDRASR
-59 ASPDL
+59 D
-64 AGTGR
+64 R

-77 LLTPRPLGPLFDI
+77 LLTPRPLGPLFDL

-113 ATLAELDGQDGL
+113 ATLAELDGQDAL

-190 LPSLS
+190 LPALS
-195 AGAVRSLAGPWGV
+195 ADAVRSLAGPWDV

-246 LGRAAPGTRR
+246 LGRAAPDTRR
-256 AVEAAAV
+256 AVEAAAI
-263 AGTRVGPAQLA
+263 AGAQLA
-274 AVLEVMPAIEDC
+274 AVLKVMPAIEDC

-330 AETDGAAQADGAA
+330 AGADGAD
-343 GAEADLAVLA
+343 AEPAVLA

-403 RATLH
+403 RATLQ

-426 ALRVALG
+426 ALRVALD

-458 CRGTESARALESAV
+458 CRGAESARALESAV
-472 QILDALP
+472 RILDALP
-479 PGPELARALAV
+479 PGRELARALAV

-548 ALRVAVEADLP
+548 ALRVALDADLP

-573 FRENEFGDCER
+573 TRENEFGDCER
-584 YYAAGIAYCQD
+584 YYAAGIAYCRD

-672 TGEPPFIV
+672 TGEPPYIV
-680 TVRAARAELA
+680 TVRAVRAELA

-698 TMDEISPAWD
+698 AMDEISPAWD
-708 LQWVHPW
+708 LKWVHPW

-725 RLGQTGSPPP
+725 RIGQSGSTPP

-747 DHRAAAAAWE
+747 DHVGAAAAWE

-769 AVASSETDLRAALHT
+769 AGASRETDLRAALLI

-791 TTAAVV
+791 TVAASV

-814 PATRSDPSGLTA
+814 ADTRSDPSGLTA

-836 AGLPNRE
+836 EGLPNRE

-871 AEAARLAAAADADA
+871 AEAARLAG
-885 ADAAAA
+885 
-891 PM
+891 PS